1 MATAAP
7 VPPGATAPPGTA
19 PADAGPPDAAL
30 MTPAQRKVGI
40 LLCLVT
46 IVLAV
51 LDMNIVS
58 AATVPI
64 VRDLDPVHGV
74 DRLPWLISAF
84 ALAATALL
92 PLYGR
97 LCDSCGA
104 KHVLLGA
111 VAVFTLGSAL
121 CGAAQ
126 SMDQLIAF
134 RAVQGVGGGGLMSV
148 TMVVIARFKEPG
160 EGSNA
165 KGSAMGGIVAGLGA
179 SIGPLI
185 GALLTDHVSWRW
197 IFYVNLPL
205 CLLVLVGV
213 ALVIKLPKAT
223 GRGGLDFLGSAL
235 AAIFAVGLLLV
246 TEWGGKDYAWTS
258 PVILGLAAGT
268 LAAFGLFLWRQ
279 AVAAAPVLPLSLF
292 RIPVVRLGFA
302 VQGLVG
308 MGMIGAIVHVMLYLQ
323 LARGVAPTSASLY
336 LIPMAAGM
344 TASGLVAGRLLS
356 RGRSMGSLLLAG
368 AGCSAL
374 ALLLLGLSGPT
385 TPELAL
391 MAELALLGCG
401 LGQLIG
407 QLLVVVQEA
416 APPHQLGVATTGI
429 RFFQNLGN
437 ALGAA
442 VFGTV
447 LVRVFADGEQGRPLG
462 AVRTLT
468 GAARE
473 HAVRSFTEAVDVVF
487 LSAGG
492 VLVLVVLLVWRLWAV
507 GGPALRGGVGRD
519 GGGSPDGSW
528 AVESVTGG
536 AGERSVAGAR
546 AA

>member
-1 MATAAP
+1 MATAAAAAAA
-7 VPPGATAPPGTA
+7 PPGAVAP
-19 PADAGPPDAAL
+19 
-30 MTPAQRKVGI
+30 MTPARRKLGM
-40 LLCLVT
+40 LLCLIT

-97 LCDSCGA
+97 LCDSYGA
-104 KHVLLGA
+104 KRVLLGA
-111 VAVFTLGSAL
+111 VAVFALGSAL
-121 CGAAQ
+121 CGAART
-126 SMDQLIAF
+126 MDQLIAF
-134 RAVQGVGGGGLMSV
+134 RALQGIGGGGLMSV
-148 TMVVIARFKEPG
+148 TMVLIARLAEPG
-160 EGSNA
+160 GRSDA
-165 KGSAMGGIVAGLGA
+165 RGSAMGGIVAGLGM
-179 SIGPLI
+179 SVGPLI
-185 GALLTDHVSWRW
+185 GALLTDHLSWRW

-205 CLLVLVGV
+205 CLVVLVGI
-213 ALVIKLPKAT
+213 ALVVRLPRAT
-223 GRGGLDFLGSAL
+223 GRGGLDFLGAAL
-235 AAIFAVGLLLV
+235 AAAFAVGLLLV
-246 TEWGGKDYAWTS
+246 TEWGGKEYAWTS
-258 PVILGLAAGT
+258 PVTLGLAAAT
-268 LAAFGLFLWRQ
+268 LAALGLFLWRQ

-292 RIPVVRLGFA
+292 RIPAVRLGFA

-344 TASGLVAGRLLS
+344 TASGLVSGRLLA
-356 RGRSMGSLLLAG
+356 RGRSVGSLLLAG
-368 AGCSAL
+368 AGCAAL
-374 ALLLLGLSGPT
+374 ALLLLSLSGPT
-385 TPELAL
+385 TTEYLV

-407 QLLVVVQEA
+407 QLVVVVQQA
-416 APPHQLGVATTGI
+416 APAHQLGVATTGI

-447 LVRVFADGEQGRPLG
+447 LVRVFADGEPGRPLG

-468 GAARE
+468 GGARE
-473 HAVRSFTEAVDVVF
+473 HAVRSLTDAVDVVF

-492 VLVLVVLLVWRLWAV
+492 VLVLALLLVWRLRVVA
-507 GGPALRGGVGRD
+507 GAAL
-519 GGGSPDGSW
+519 
-528 AVESVTGG
+528 GG
-536 AGERSVAGAR
+536 AGAAGAG
-546 AA
+546 AGS

>member
-1 MATAAP
+1 MATAVPA
-7 VPPGATAPPGTA
+7 PPGATAP
-19 PADAGPPDAAL
+19 
-30 MTPAQRKVGI
+30 MTPGRRKAGM

-92 PLYGR
+92 PLYGK
-97 LCDSCGA
+97 LCDSYGA
-104 KHVLLGA
+104 KRVLLGA
-111 VAVFTLGSAL
+111 VATFTLGSAL

-126 SMDQLIAF
+126 SMGQLIAF
-134 RAVQGVGGGGLMSV
+134 RAVQGIGGGGLMSV
-148 TMVVIARFKEPG
+148 TMVVIAQFKEPG
-160 EGSNA
+160 GRANA
-165 KGSAMGGIVAGLGA
+165 KGSAMGGIVAGLGM
-179 SIGPLI
+179 SVGPLV
-185 GALLTDHVSWRW
+185 GGLLADHVSWRW

-205 CLLVLVGV
+205 CLVVLVGV
-213 ALVIKLPKAT
+213 ALVIRLPRAT

-235 AAIFAVGLLLV
+235 AAAFAVGLLLV

-258 PVILGLAAGT
+258 PVILGLAFGT
-268 LAAFGLFLWRQ
+268 LAAFSLFLWRQ

-302 VQGLVG
+302 IQGLVG
-308 MGMIGAIVHVMLYLQ
+308 MGMIGAIVQVMLYLQ
-323 LARGVAPTSASLY
+323 LARGVAPTTASLY

-344 TASGLVAGRLLS
+344 TVSGLAVGRLLA
-356 RGRSMGSLLLAG
+356 RGHSLGTFLLAG
-368 AGCSAL
+368 AGCAAL

-385 TPELAL
+385 TAL
-391 MAELALLGCG
+391 PAVMAELALLGCG

-407 QLLVVVQEA
+407 QLIVVVQQA
-416 APPHQLGVATTGI
+416 APVHQLGVATTGI

-447 LVRVFADGEQGRPLG
+447 LTRVFADGEQGRPLG

-473 HAVRSFTEAVDVVF
+473 HAVRSFTDAVDVVF

-492 VLVLVVLLVWRLWAV
+492 VLVLVLLLVWRLRVV
-507 GGPALRGGVGRD
+507 GGAALDGDAAQDADAVPGV
-519 GGGSPDGSW
+519 
-528 AVESVTGG
+528 G
-536 AGERSVAGAR
+536 AGEAAEPPAGVAAERPAVGAR